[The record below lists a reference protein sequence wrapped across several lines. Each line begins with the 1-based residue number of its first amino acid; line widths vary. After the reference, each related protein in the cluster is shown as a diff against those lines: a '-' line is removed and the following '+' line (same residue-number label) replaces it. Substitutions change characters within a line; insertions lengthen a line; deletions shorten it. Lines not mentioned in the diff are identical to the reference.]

1 MRRNLYCLILAVFL
15 GKLTSRQ
22 MHRMFYLLGN
32 MKKQLAHAWSSQ
44 KKVSVLAFWDPC
56 NVTSSKFLCREDG
69 NPVVHE
75 EVGPSEANL
84 FSGKCIIDPNQTP
97 SKQVKPLTQLQ
108 KILKFRLATDADI
121 QCLTAEQ
128 TK

>member
-1 MRRNLYCLILAVFL
+1 MESGYLELATQRTPFPISVVRLASLFPLWILVFVQIGEYEETIGTCLVF
-15 GKLTSRQ
+15 TE
-22 MHRMFYLLGN
+22 
-32 MKKQLAHAWSSQ
+32 
-44 KKVSVLAFWDPC
+44 
-56 NVTSSKFLCREDG
+56 EDG

-97 SKQVKPLTQLQ
+97 SKQVKPVTQLQ

-121 QCLTAEQ
+121 QCSTAEQ

>member
-1 MRRNLYCLILAVFL
+1 MECQQGSRHWGKWPFMKHILGGAGSLIHSQHYNWHVEGPSYVKIGEYEETIGTCLVF
-15 GKLTSRQ
+15 TE
-22 MHRMFYLLGN
+22 
-32 MKKQLAHAWSSQ
+32 
-44 KKVSVLAFWDPC
+44 
-56 NVTSSKFLCREDG
+56 EDG

-97 SKQVKPLTQLQ
+97 SKQVKPVTQLQ

-121 QCLTAEQ
+121 QCSTAEQ